1 LSKTAAYISIFLRAL
16 RAAGLDS
23 CEGASFLQ
31 SAFWG
36 RFKARFG
43 WQAHAFLAEWTGAPA
58 ENPAL
63 PLLVLTRPLVRG
75 ASFAYVP
82 WGPELP
88 ENLSA
93 SVPCVCRA
101 DTADSAAAAPGE
113 TADSAADRESPAG
126 TLAAVRTR
134 ALAELARELRP
145 HLPGNTAFIRFDPP
159 WYSADGESAPLLE
172 KPLLR
177 AAADVQPADTVIIGL
192 DQDDSALLA
201 AMKEKCRYNIR
212 LSAKKGVTTRRAGES
227 ELGVF
232 YRLFGET
239 AKRDGIAIH
248 SEEYYAALF
257 ALAKETGDGRPVEV
271 RLYIAAHE
279 GEDLAAIITLF
290 RGVEAVYLYGASSNN
305 KRNLMAPYL
314 LQWTAMRDA
323 RDFGCKCYDLF
334 GIPPSEDP
342 AHPMAGL
349 YRFKTGF
356 GGAVIHRSGSWDYT
370 YRPLTRTLFTL
381 AEALRKNLRTLKKR
395 KSLLVRS

>member
-1 LSKTAAYISIFLRAL
+1 MPAA
-16 RAAGLDS
+16 LDS

-43 WQAHAFLAEWTGAPA
+43 WEARAFHAEWGGPA
-58 ENPAL
+58 ENPPA
-63 PLLVLTRPLVRG
+63 PLLVLTRPLIRG
-75 ASFAYVP
+75 AGFAYVP

-88 ENLSA
+88 ENLTAPVLRPA
-93 SVPCVCRA
+93 S
-101 DTADSAAAAPGE
+101 GE
-113 TADSAADRESPAG
+113 TAEAENHAG
-126 TLAAVRTR
+126 PSDLSAVRTR

-145 HLPGNTAFIRFDPP
+145 CLPRNTAFIRFDPP
-159 WYSADGESAPLLE
+159 WHNADGQGVPLLE
-172 KPLLR
+172 RPLVH
-177 AAADVQPADTVIIGL
+177 AAADVQPPDTVLVNL
-192 DQDDSALLA
+192 DQSDEALLA

-212 LSAKKGVTTRRAGES
+212 LSAKKGVTVRRSGES

-232 YRLFGET
+232 YRLFEET
-239 AKRDGIAIH
+239 AERDGIAIH
-248 SEEYYAALF
+248 SADYYAALF
-257 ALAKETGDGRPVEV
+257 ALAKETGQGARVEI

-290 RGVEAVYLYGASSNN
+290 RGGEAVYLYGASSNN

-323 RDFGCKCYDLF
+323 RDFGCERYDLF
-334 GIPPSEDP
+334 GIPPADDP

-356 GGAVIHRSGSWDYT
+356 GGAVIHRSGSWDFA

-381 AEALRKNLRTLKKR
+381 AESLRKNLRTLKKR
-395 KSLLVRS
+395 RG